1 MTKAKTTIYEPEF
14 PDILE
19 VTCFL
24 ASNQPKNYAP
34 REYCYID
41 VYLDEDQEAIGS
53 SKCSKCKNTI
63 DIFSKFCNH
72 CGAKVRE
79 RRYLRKK
86 KERVD
91 ETSENSTIR
100 I

>member
-1 MTKAKTTIYEPEF
+1 MTKARTTIDEPEF

-19 VTCFL
+19 VLCL
-24 ASNQPKNYAP
+24 SAHDQPKNYAP

-53 SKCSKCKNTI
+53 SKCSKCKKTI
-63 DIFSKFCNH
+63 DVFSKFCKH
-72 CGAKVRE
+72 CGAKVKA

-86 KERVD
+86 KEVVD

-100 I
+100 V